1 MSSKLMIISFF
12 ILLIFAVAIVVLSS
26 LDLDLDRAFAQ
37 QADTEQDDVT
47 ESLIIFTN
55 LENMDADK
63 PYRT

>member
-1 MSSKLMIISFF
+1 MSGKLMIISFF

-55 LENMDADK
+55 LERE
-63 PYRT
+63 YGRR

>member
-1 MSSKLMIISFF
+1 MPSKLMIISFF

-47 ESLIIFTN
+47 ELLIISQT
-55 LENMDADK
+55 
-63 PYRT
+63 

>member
-1 MSSKLMIISFF
+1 MSSKLMIIYFF

-55 LENMDADK
+55 LENIDADK